1 MFGLRFFKSNPTT
14 HLIAFRRGRI
24 VRQGRGL
31 ALTYYAP
38 TTSLVALPVESREV
52 PFIFEKVTGD
62 FQTVTVQGQLAFR
75 IADPERTAASLNFT
89 LDASGQG
96 YESEDPEKLKERVVA
111 IAEVAIQRLVHAAPL
126 TTAIRSAGPFAAS
139 VLDELKA
146 SAELTALGIEVQ
158 GLAIFAVKPTP
169 ETARALEAKA
179 REAILLEADGAI
191 YARRNAA
198 VENERSI
205 KESELDTEVAIELK
219 RRTIRETQLEAEASV
234 QKRKAELKEADLAA
248 NIALEE
254 RRKHLVQA
262 SADNTRI
269 SAEAEAFRVEASVK
283 ALQGVDPRLVQAL
296 ASVGMEPRQLIAQ
309 AFGGIAER
317 AEKIGQLNL
326 SPDLLQTLLQAAPAR
341 SEQSKAENGRGK

>member
-14 HLIAFRRGRI
+14 HLIAFRGGRI

-52 PFIFEKVTGD
+52 PFVFEKVTSD

-89 LDASGQG
+89 LDASGRG
-96 YESEDPEKLKERVVA
+96 YESEDPERLKERVVA
-111 IAEVAIQRLVHAAPL
+111 VAEVAIQRLVHAAPL
-126 TTAIRSAGPFAAS
+126 TMAIRSAGPFAAS
-139 VLDELKA
+139 VLEELK
-146 SAELTALGIEVQ
+146 SSGELLVLGVEVQ
-158 GLAIFAVKPTP
+158 GLSILAIKPTP

-198 VENERSI
+198 VENERAI

-234 QKRKAELKEADLAA
+234 QRRKAELKEADLAA
-248 NIALEE
+248 NITLEE
-254 RRKHLVQA
+254 QRRQLVQA
-262 SADNTRI
+262 SADNSRI

-283 ALQGVDPRLVQAL
+283 ALQSADPRLIQAL

-317 AEKIGQLNL
+317 AERIGQLNL
-326 SPDLLQTLLQAAPAR
+326 SPDLLQTLLQAAPQRTESA
-341 SEQSKAENGRGK
+341 RGK